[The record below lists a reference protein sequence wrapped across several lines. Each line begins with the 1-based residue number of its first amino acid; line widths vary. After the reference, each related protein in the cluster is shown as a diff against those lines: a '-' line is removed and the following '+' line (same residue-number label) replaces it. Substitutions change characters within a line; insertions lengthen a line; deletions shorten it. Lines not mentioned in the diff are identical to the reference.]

1 MAILE
6 ADPPRSAAAISSKLF
21 RLSFEA
27 DTSER
32 DGGRIGERERER
44 EIEGRF
50 DNRYVHSETK
60 LGGRAL
66 DGGKNRILEEISRV
80 RYFALINNLM
90 QMNASVVPGDLHY
103 MIIYTCL

>member
-44 EIEGRF
+44 ERQ
-50 DNRYVHSETK
+50 
-60 LGGRAL
+60 RA
-66 DGGKNRILEEISRV
+66 
-80 RYFALINNLM
+80 
-90 QMNASVVPGDLHY
+90 DLT
-103 MIIYTCL
+103 IVTYTAKRN